1 MLTARAT
8 RSIPECTGEAG
19 ERSPV
24 AADEART
31 AAVAA
36 LPEELQPAARRRDTT
51 PFPVQRR
58 VFTETAPIDDFQKKL
73 LRRDLD

>member
-1 MLTARAT
+1 MNGHLSRL
-8 RSIPECTGEAG
+8 IKL
-19 ERSPV
+19 
-24 AADEART
+24 RT